1 MKQEELNKLE
11 QFLQTTDI
19 PIIKKNPKTFLSIA
33 KQPHYENV
41 LSNILA
47 FYFNVNEEHGL
58 KDLFI
63 DTFQK
68 LITKKLTSKI
78 INLNRNF
85 NVETEYHTDDDGRID
100 ILLTNNEQAII
111 IENKVYHH
119 LKNNDLDDYF
129 NTIKLENNNQSDD
142 KKVVVVLSLK
152 PEPDLYNREF
162 NNIKH
167 FVNITHFEFLE
178 NVMKNLTNYLVNKNK
193 YYYFLEDLYQN
204 IKNLSNKNMEK
215 EELQFYFDNQNQINS
230 AKELFF
236 GTRTYLQTE
245 VKNAGLSIKNL
256 NKYNPKHIKKRG
268 CYYVYPNNKNLMF
281 TIIFG
286 QLLSSEKRLLL
297 IVELQNELTKNKDQY
312 KSIEFNEEER
322 KLLTDNFYTDNKNW
336 AHFAIKE
343 FKLEEIDM
351 SNLSEFIQTELELNK
366 PIRQVYEK
374 IKNII

>member
-85 NVETEYHTDDDGRID
+85 NVETEYHTDDGRID
-100 ILLTNNEQAII
+100 ILLRNNEQAII

-129 NTIKLENNNQSDD
+129 NTTNKSDD

-245 VKNAGLSIKNL
+245 VENAGLSIENL